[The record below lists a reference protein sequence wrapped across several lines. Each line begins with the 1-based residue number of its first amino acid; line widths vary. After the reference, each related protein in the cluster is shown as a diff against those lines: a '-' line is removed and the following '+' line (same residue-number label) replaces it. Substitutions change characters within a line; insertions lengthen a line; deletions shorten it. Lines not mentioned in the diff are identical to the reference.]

1 MYPVGGGAVLVLAML
16 HDTLVEG
23 KIRDEPL
30 HPAPAP
36 GEGGDAEV
44 GCFALHVLTLGCSSY
59 FGMGIELWTTVAGI
73 YDERLADVLAK
84 WFEDF
89 GAESLDV
96 GNYLC
101 LLRNVRIERVVD
113 AVTACGS

>member
-23 KIRDEPL
+23 EIRDEPL
-30 HPAPAP
+30 HPAPAL

-59 FGMGIELWTTVAGI
+59 FGMGIELWTSVAG
-73 YDERLADVLAK
+73 
-84 WFEDF
+84 
-89 GAESLDV
+89 
-96 GNYLC
+96 
-101 LLRNVRIERVVD
+101 
-113 AVTACGS
+113 